1 MLDSLTDRGAW
12 LGWVGIASLV
22 TFVLSLILLPV
33 LVVRMPAD
41 YFVTRG
47 NASQSAAHRS
57 HPVGRLIGGIAK
69 NVLGAVFVL
78 AGLAM
83 LLLPGQGLVTILIG
97 ITLLDFPGKRGIELR
112 IVRNRAVRS
121 AINWIRSR
129 AGKPPL
135 IIPED

>member
-12 LGWVGIASLV
+12 LGWVGIASVV
-22 TFVLSLILLPV
+22 TFVLSLILLPII
-33 LVVRMPAD
+33 VVRMPAD
-41 YFVTRG
+41 YFVAREV
-47 NASQSAAHRS
+47 SSVSARRP
-57 HPVGRLIGGIAK
+57 HPVGRLVGSVAK

-83 LLLPGQGLVTILIG
+83 LVLPGQGLVAILIG

-112 IVRNRAVRS
+112 IVRNRAVRG
-121 AINWIRSR
+121 AIDWIRKR

-135 IIPED
+135 VLPED